1 MKFLKTDDSMSFVE
15 EELYSEYVIE
25 IKDEMLDLSVPDF
38 IHVISRKV
46 KKYNYCTDSPVLFVV
61 KCDELTEEDVEY
73 TKNLVYEI
81 ITESITKE
89 KVNKDWQPK
98 LSINLKLDMTMK
110 AQTNLL
116 NYITLPN
123 ILNVKFVKNDKM
135 LYNMIVE

>member
-1 MKFLKTDDSMSFVE
+1 MKFLKTDESMSFVE

-38 IHVISRKV
+38 IHTISRKV
-46 KKYNYCTDSPVLFVV
+46 KKYNYCKDSPVLFIV

-98 LSINLKLDMTMK
+98 LSINSKLDMTMK